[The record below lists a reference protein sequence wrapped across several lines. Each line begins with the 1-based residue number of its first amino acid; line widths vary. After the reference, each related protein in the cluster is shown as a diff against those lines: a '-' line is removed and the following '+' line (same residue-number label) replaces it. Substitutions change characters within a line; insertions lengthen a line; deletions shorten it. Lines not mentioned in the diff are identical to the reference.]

1 VLLCYTANEKTE
13 NSKGGPMKSVFDME
27 KLERLLKDFYAA
39 VGIRISVFDDDFRL
53 VTEYPREAPRYCSYI
68 RSVEA
73 GRLGCEK
80 CDLEAFHRAKEQK
93 QAHVYVCHAGVLEAI
108 TPIRYENTV
117 LGYVILAHMMP
128 KESYDEAFAEALSR
142 LASYGLDTEKG
153 KRYLK
158 EIRSHR
164 REQIL
169 ACAHILDAVASYMYA
184 GSLVKRRSEELSV
197 RISDYIGEH
206 LNEGLDVS
214 SLTRRFAL
222 SRTRLFCVFKECF
235 GMSVSRYIQ
244 EKRIEKAKNLLDTT
258 SFSVGE
264 IALLVGYTEG
274 NYFSKVFKKETG
286 LAPTEYRRG

>member
-1 VLLCYTANEKTE
+1 
-13 NSKGGPMKSVFDME
+13 M
-27 KLERLLKDFYAA
+27 
-39 VGIRISVFDDDFRL
+39 
-53 VTEYPREAPRYCSYI
+53 
-68 RSVEA
+68 
-73 GRLGCEK
+73 GCEK
-80 CDLEAFHRAKEQK
+80 CDLEACTRAREQRR
-93 QAHVYVCHAGVLEAI
+93 AHVYVCHAGVLEAI

-128 KESYDEAFAEALSR
+128 KENYDEAFSEALSR

-153 KRYLK
+153 KKYLK
-158 EIRSHR
+158 EIRPHR

-169 ACAHILDAVASYMYA
+169 ASAHLLDAVASYMYA

-197 RISDYIGEH
+197 RISEYIAEH
-206 LNEGLDVS
+206 LGEELDVA

-235 GMSVSRYIQ
+235 GISVSRYIQ
-244 EKRIEKAKNLLDTT
+244 EKRIEKAKELLDTT
-258 SFSVGE
+258 ALSVGE
-264 IALLVGYTEG
+264 IALVVGYAEG